1 MGFFEKLFGSK
12 KLKTTDAD
20 FGAIESFSKRGTDI
34 GWQVNQEFLG
44 FPIEIL
50 IAGDANG
57 IVSHQ
62 KQILLDAL
70 QQETSIKTEAEN
82 ALKEQFD
89 NAEMEFISL
98 EKHFHTRGMS
108 VNDTGFE
115 LTFQEKATPNYF
127 FNVHFENNKQV
138 GVVIDG

>member
-20 FGAIESFSKRGTDI
+20 FGEIESFSTRGTDV
-34 GWQVNQEFLG
+34 GWQINQTFLG

-57 IVSHQ
+57 IASHQ
-62 KQILLDAL
+62 KQMLLDAL
-70 QQETSIKTEAEN
+70 QQETTIKTEAEN
-82 ALKEQFD
+82 ALKELFD
-89 NAEMEFISL
+89 NADMEFISI
-98 EKHFHTRGMS
+98 EKHFHLRGMS
-108 VNDTGFE
+108 VRDEGFE
-115 LTFQEKATPNYF
+115 LAFQEKATPNYF
-127 FNVHFENNKQV
+127 FNVQFENNKQV